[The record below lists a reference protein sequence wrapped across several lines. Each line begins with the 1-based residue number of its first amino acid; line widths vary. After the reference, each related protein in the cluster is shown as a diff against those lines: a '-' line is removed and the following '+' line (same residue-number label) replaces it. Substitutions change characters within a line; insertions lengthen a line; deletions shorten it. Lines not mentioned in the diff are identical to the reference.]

1 METAWV
7 LERSYKFT
15 RAQVSDA
22 ILGLMAT
29 GNLVMEASED
39 VAHAALAYNQGGLD
53 FARPDDPRGGGTG
66 WRYTVVYIRPQA
78 RTHRGRGAAGRL
90 APDA

>member
-29 GNLVMEASED
+29 GNLVMEAPED
-39 VAHAALAYNQGGLD
+39 VAHAASPTAK
-53 FARPDDPRGGGTG
+53 A
-66 WRYTVVYIRPQA
+66 A
-78 RTHRGRGAAGRL
+78 RTSRT
-90 APDA
+90 